1 MSFRNRRKS
10 SGPSSNFMSIRRRSS
25 ATQRD
30 FEILMFQKKQRFPD
44 WLLIIIMLGGPVCLI
59 LFSLEISSDN
69 YIELFSLSGPL
80 IVLLVSQLQLF
91 FLWHIPAKELIQ
103 LTEEDPPQPIKH
115 KNTSFESCIL
125 ICLIYLFGALLNLY
139 PGELVF
145 IHWTSILAS
154 LSIFCLLLLLLI
166 FLFLPSQEDQRFDFS
181 VISQIF
187 YGRQLRPVLLT
198 VDIKAF
204 ITCRI
209 GFTFWA
215 LYLISSIFEYQKLYP
230 NEKPSF
236 SLLTTFFLQF
246 FYVLRRQWF
255 EHLHTGLDN
264 KNDRAGFYRIWMEP
278 EFERSSPLLCGI
290 LFLLGLVFQWI
301 NTTIDLQKYNFR
313 QNIGQLKIDGK
324 DPFYICARYRREGG
338 EMGTTLLLG
347 SGYWGLCRHPNYLTE
362 FFTFLCWTLPWNDL
376 LIYLPL
382 IILFLIL
389 WWRMVRDEIR
399 CSIKYGQFWIQ
410 HCQRVPYLLIPGI
423 Y

>member
-30 FEILMFQKKQRFPD
+30 FEILMFQ
-44 WLLIIIMLGGPVCLI
+44 
-59 LFSLEISSDN
+59 
-69 YIELFSLSGPL
+69 LFSLSGPL

-198 VDIKAF
+198 VDLKAF

-290 LFLLGLVFQWI
+290 LFLLGLFFQWI

>member
-1 MSFRNRRKS
+1 
-10 SGPSSNFMSIRRRSS
+10 MSIRRRSS

-115 KNTSFESCIL
+115 KNTSFES
-125 ICLIYLFGALLNLY
+125 Y
-139 PGELVF
+139 
-145 IHWTSILAS
+145 
-154 LSIFCLLLLLLI
+154 
-166 FLFLPSQEDQRFDFS
+166 QRFDFS

-204 ITCRI
+204 IT
-209 GFTFWA
+209 
-215 LYLISSIFEYQKLYP
+215 
-230 NEKPSF
+230 F

-290 LFLLGLVFQWI
+290 LFLLGLFFQWI